1 MDGSFEDNNV
11 VFTRKQPTVARYAE
25 SENNPSDVR
34 SQSSGEGTSG
44 FSRTP
49 SFKES
54 PAYPPTRQSTQ
65 SSSSSSS
72 YPSRGSEHRPDYG
85 VQNNAYPP
93 QANQNF
99 GVQGSAYPPQASQNY
114 GAQNYPPQK
123 PNNYGVQN
131 YPPNAQPSQTHSIN
145 KSTPELT
152 HFSSNY
158 SGNRTNRSSSSTN
171 NVSTPTSP
179 TASVAHLPQGN
190 TLEQYRINAKKS
202 NDPSIQ
208 FDFAKFLIDT
218 ATNLNASDKATEKT
232 KKALMAEALKWIKRL
247 ATQGMGIGRPAFPEA
262 QFFLA
267 NCYGTAALGVSVDHE
282 KAFNLYVQASKQ
294 NHPSATYRAAVCYEV
309 GAGTKRDYS
318 RAVQFFRKAAILGET
333 AAMYK
338 LGMTLLK
345 GLLNQNPNPRE
356 AITWLKRAA
365 SSADAENPH
374 ALHELGICYE
384 KEGIPSIIPDESYA
398 RELYTQAA
406 QLGYAPSQFK
416 LGSSYEYGTIS
427 CPVDPR
433 RSIAWYTRAAEQSDP
448 EAELALSGWYL
459 TGAEGILKQSDT
471 EAYLWARKAADK
483 GLAKAEYAVGYYSEV
498 GIGVR
503 QDLNEARKWYMRA
516 AAQGNKRAMQRLSEL
531 KKSGA
536 SSGQKQAISR
546 DKENSD
552 GCVIC

>member
-1 MDGSFEDNNV
+1 MDTSHEENDDLFN
-11 VFTRKQPTVARYAE
+11 RKQPAIPRYAE
-25 SENNPSDVR
+25 DENQSTEVH

-44 FSRTP
+44 NSRADSIREAP
-49 SFKES
+49 M
-54 PAYPPTRQSTQ
+54 YPPTRNSIQ

-72 YPSRGSEHRPDYG
+72 YPPRSADQKPDFG
-85 VQNNAYPP
+85 VQASPYSPHS
-93 QANQNF
+93 AQNF
-99 GVQGSAYPPQASQNY
+99 GAN
-114 GAQNYPPQK
+114 NYPPQK
-123 PNNYGVQN
+123 SNSYGVQN
-131 YPPNAQPSQTHSIN
+131 YPPNGQPSQPYNSN
-145 KSTPELT
+145 KSTPELA
-152 HFSSNY
+152 HLNSNH
-158 SGNRTNRSSSSTN
+158 SANRINRQSSSTSN
-171 NVSTPTSP
+171 LSTPASP

-208 FDFAKFLIDT
+208 FDFAKYLIET
-218 ATNLNASDKATEKT
+218 AASLEVTDKASEKT
-232 KKALMAEALKWIKRL
+232 KKTLMAEALKWIKRL
-247 ATQGMGIGRPAFPEA
+247 ATQGMGIGRPAYPEA

-267 NCYGTAALGVSVDHE
+267 NCYGTEALGVAVDHE

-294 NHPSATYRAAVCYEV
+294 NHPEATYRAAVCYEV

-318 RAVQFFRKAAILGET
+318 RAVQFFRKAAILGDT

-365 SSADAENPH
+365 ANADAENPH
-374 ALHELGICYE
+374 ALHELGLCYE

-416 LGSSYEYGTIS
+416 LGSCYEYGTIT

-433 RSIAWYTRAAEQSDP
+433 RSIAWYTRAAEQGDP

-459 TGAEGILKQSDT
+459 TGAEAILKQSDT

-503 QDLNEARKWYMRA
+503 QDLDEARKWYMRA
-516 AAQGNKRAMQRLSEL
+516 AAQGNKRAMQRLAEL
-531 KKSGA
+531 KKFGA
-536 SSGQKQAISR
+536 SSGQKQTISR
-546 DKENSD
+546 DKQNSD

>member
-1 MDGSFEDNNV
+1 MDSYFEEENSA
-11 VFTRKQPTVARYAE
+11 VFTRKQPTTARYAE
-25 SENNPSDVR
+25 TETRSVDGH

-44 FSRTP
+44 VSRP
-49 SFKES
+49 SSIKES
-54 PAYPPTRQSTQ
+54 PTYPPTRQSTQ
-65 SSSSSSS
+65 SSISSSS
-72 YPSRGSEHRPDYG
+72 YPSHGSDPRPDYG
-85 VQNNAYPP
+85 VQSNAYPP
-93 QANQNF
+93 QAGQSF
-99 GVQGSAYPPQASQNY
+99 

-123 PNNYGVQN
+123 PNNFGVQN
-131 YPPNAQPSQTHSIN
+131 YSHGSPSPSLNVN
-145 KSTPELT
+145 KSTPELP
-152 HFSSNY
+152 HNLSNY
-158 SGNRTNRSSSSTN
+158 RATRSTSSTN
-171 NVSTPTSP
+171 NISTLGSP

-208 FDFAKFLIDT
+208 FDFAKYLIET
-218 ATNLNASDKATEKT
+218 ATNLDASDKTTEKT

-247 ATQGMGIGRPAFPEA
+247 ATQGMGIGRPAYPEA
-262 QFFLA
+262 QFYLA
-267 NCYGTAALGVSVDHE
+267 NCYGTATMGLAVDHE

-294 NHPSATYRAAVCYEV
+294 NHPAATYRAAVCYEV

-345 GLLNQNPNPRE
+345 GLLNQNQNPRE

-365 SSADAENPH
+365 SNADTENPH
-374 ALHELGICYE
+374 ALHELALCYE
-384 KEGIPSIIPDESYA
+384 KEGIPSIIPDESYS

-416 LGSSYEYGTIS
+416 LGSCYEYGTCT

-433 RSIAWYTRAAEQSDP
+433 RSIAWYTRAAEQGDP

-459 TGAEGILKQSDT
+459 TGADGILKQSDT

-503 QDLNEARKWYMRA
+503 QDLNEAKKWYMRA

-531 KKSGA
+531 KKFGA
-536 SSGQKQAISR
+536 SGGQKQKISR
-546 DKENSD
+546 DKQGSD